1 MITKLKKRPPVDVPP
16 KDRHTG
22 LRWGRWVYGALL
34 TMFFGALL
42 NYYIGSSLLLR
53 ADGLVL
59 QKEFAVAPPYDA
71 TVANTFVQPGE
82 RVKKGALL
90 AQLESVALVRSLA
103 ELATRQAELM
113 SRVAEAKSKLERV
126 GSELPFARE
135 QHEQLQGTLRG
146 LQDLQEKKLA
156 TARRIEESVSINFS
170 AQEKL
175 IELQA
180 QESALGQEVQIL
192 EQAHNEAER
201 SYQLLRRIYDEGRVT
216 APSDGIVGPSVAV
229 PGEVLV
235 SGAKLMTVF
244 GGEPYV
250 LAYLPDNYLFEIR
263 AGQSVVVSTGARQ
276 NVASVEAV
284 LPLAVSLPPE
294 FQNNFRPR
302 DRSQLIRVRLP
313 ADEEFALHQK
323 VRVSQCFTET
333 CESLP
338 KAVLAAV
345 TGLFKGMMQ
354 IRIATGNLQATN

>member
-1 MITKLKKRPPVDVPP
+1 MIVKLKKRPPVDVPP
-16 KDRHTG
+16 KDHGTR

-34 TMFFGALL
+34 MMFFGALL
-42 NYYIGSSLLLR
+42 NYYIGSSLLLH

-59 QKEFAVAPPYDA
+59 QNEFAVAPPYDA
-71 TVANTFVQPGE
+71 TVVNTFVQPGE
-82 RVKKGALL
+82 RVKKAAPL
-90 AQLESVALVRSLA
+90 AQVESVALARSLA
-103 ELATRQAELM
+103 ELAARQAELM

-126 GSELPFARE
+126 RSVLPFAKQ
-135 QHEQLQGTLRG
+135 QHEQLQGTLRAVE
-146 LQDLQEKKLA
+146 DLQQKQLA
-156 TARRIEESVSINFS
+156 NARRIEESVSINFS
-170 AQEKL
+170 AREKV

-180 QESALGQEVQIL
+180 QESALSQEVQIL

-201 SYQLLRRIYDEGRVT
+201 SYQLLRRIYDDGRIT

-244 GGEPYV
+244 AGEPYV
-250 LAYLPDNYLFEIR
+250 LAYLPDNYLFGIH
-263 AGQSVVVSTGARQ
+263 AGQSVLVSTGARQ
-276 NVASVEAV
+276 SVASVEAV
-284 LPLAVSLPPE
+284 LPLADSVPPE

-313 ADEEFALHQK
+313 ADQEFALHQK
-323 VRVSQCFTET
+323 VQVSQCFSET

-345 TGLFKGMMQ
+345 TTRLVKGLMQ
-354 IRIATGNLQATN
+354 IRIATKVQAPI